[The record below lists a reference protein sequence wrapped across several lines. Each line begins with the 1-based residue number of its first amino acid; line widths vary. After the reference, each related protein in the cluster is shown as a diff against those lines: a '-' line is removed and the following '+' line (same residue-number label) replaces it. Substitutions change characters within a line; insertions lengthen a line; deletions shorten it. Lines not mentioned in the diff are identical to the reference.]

1 MKLNDIETRID
12 LLVSQA
18 ETALRNARTTEH
30 SQTPAIRTEEF
41 AELRAAGLSF
51 LESIFGPEHSYY
63 KEFNRNVA
71 MSWESNGRHALGI
84 LRAVQQQIKNGWI
97 ETTRGLVTAEVFAD
111 FLEMADHFLDQ
122 GYKDPAAVM
131 AGSVLEEHLRQLCVA
146 ASIPIEDTYQGKPR
160 QRKADALNSDLA
172 KTKKYSVADQ
182 KQVTA
187 WLDLRNKAAHGKY
200 AEYVEQQ
207 VILLVAGVRDFISRN
222 RP

>member
-1 MKLNDIETRID
+1 MKLKDIETRID
-12 LLVSQA
+12 GLVLQA
-18 ETALRNARTTEH
+18 ETALRNARSTGH
-30 SQTPAIRTEEF
+30 SKTLAISTEEF

-51 LESIFGPEHSYY
+51 LESIFGPQHSYY
-63 KEFNRNVA
+63 KEFDRQVA
-71 MSWESNGRHALGI
+71 VSWTSNGRHALGI

-146 ASIPIEDTYQGKPR
+146 ASLPIEDSQGKPR
-160 QRKADALNSDLA
+160 KADILNADLA
-172 KTKKYSVADQ
+172 KANKYSIADQ

-200 AEYVEQQ
+200 TEYVNQQ
-207 VILLVAGVRDFISRN
+207 VVLAAGRVLPRGGGR
-222 RP
+222 RG